1 MLRTI
6 SQLTPAVTPS
16 QIWLK
21 RQPVCSPYSV
31 VGCYGGSRNDLSR
44 IITHWF
50 KCFAFYLD
58 LTRRREFQQS
68 SNTAVITCSG
78 IKEEKMAPTR
88 VILMSCGSY
97 NPPTN
102 MHLRMFEIA
111 RDHLHRM
118 GTHIVVGGVISPVHD
133 AYAKKELASAT
144 HRCAMLRLALQN
156 SDWIRLSTWET
167 RQNGWTKTRISLQH
181 HQNLLNSVLFDANN
195 IKHNIPN
202 EDLEW
207 IPENVKNSVDP
218 TPIQIKLLC
227 GADLLESFGTYD
239 LWAEEDIDAI
249 VGEHGLVVITREGS
263 NPNKFIYD
271 SDILSKHMH
280 NIYIVTEWIP
290 NEVSS
295 TRIRRAL
302 KRGESVRYLLQDA
315 VIDYVYKHG
324 IYDAKTTAPTI
335 KLELTSPNANN
346 YLTIDSKYQSTFLT
360 PSPSDVTMESPSPIE
375 IISIDVPDTVLRKNI
390 QNATNVACVASRH
403 VGGGGGLEEAREKFI
418 NALVA
423 ENGNAKHLTTAKAA
437 YPGLAKQIIATE
449 TGESQILDEV
459 GFVDDDKKVRKVVRV
474 QPRSCQLEE
483 VSSCVATS
491 SKRESLA
498 RITAKPCVEVKDSV
512 VKLTENSGRT
522 RLEHDIV
529 EVGLANVRTKDRDRR
544 SSLSSSIFSSSTTS
558 TIENGGGRHECA
570 LSDFSVD
577 KEDYRLTRYGMDDA
591 VEDEIQDRRKDSRLG
606 KQRSNDSD
614 ESQRNQLLFKDEHA
628 SRKGSD
634 EIREHDNFPS
644 ESVRCS
650 NTQVLVLVSAM
661 IHNPFDKEAATL
673 IVEENSVQGKGEITI
688 YKGESDGSIDKLSLL
703 VQSPVPSSVSDESTV
718 KIQEIIEDKTEL
730 TKFES
735 SDDSYTLDKSSKRDV
750 SLEIDGKYV
759 KSVVNSRKSPRKT
772 KNGQMRLYSG
782 ENEEWIT
789 KAIGKTERKSADTG
803 TQSEETFYKSVSKSS
818 KASSSRSKSPRKEG
832 KSRSNSQKTVGSTK
846 IHESGTISEERT
858 KKVKRYDASLK
869 GSLDS
874 VISTNDSKTISKR
887 RSKTDEMFSKKSK
900 SYESIKKIQEVCY
913 EDPSKADSTSQLITA
928 NELDMQTDEFCSVC
942 CYVNEMSLRTEE
954 AIGSPS
960 QDNFYTLR
968 SNCSSI
974 ADEDS
979 TECDICSSWNLQ
991 ESTDALDKKLI
1002 SSTTECD
1009 QLCEVCEICSEIC
1022 ATFNSEQEPRSFSTS
1037 MEPRDL
1043 TQSRALES
1051 SSRSLPKDS
1060 SRIVH
1065 SIATDPS
1072 MEEDSFEIE
1081 NCGLQSGPESINE
1094 RKLTQQDGEKLSK
1107 SFNIS
1112 DSAVPKKK
1120 SRDKYFIP
1128 KDELAILSSGTRRM
1142 NRKGSL
1148 LRKKPT
1154 EDPANGS
1161 QDKRRYSS
1169 VDNLQLARTSSR
1181 GHDKVLRPKNSKLIG
1196 SADNI
1201 RTSRSSRRCESLQRS
1216 ADNVRYVDSSTD
1228 NLDSLVE
1235 SLDREDETHET
1246 INWMKQPKVRDNE
1259 TVKMILT
1266 KHGIKIISEKETAL

>member
-1 MLRTI
+1 MLRTN
-6 SQLTPAVTPS
+6 SQLNTVVAS
-16 QIWLK
+16 LQIWLK
-21 RQPVCSPYSV
+21 RQSLCSSCSV
-31 VGCYGGSRNDLSR
+31 VDYCVSSNDLCR
-44 IITHWF
+44 IITHHI
-50 KCFAFYLD
+50 KCFAFYLYKHS
-58 LTRRREFQQS
+58 RRKFEQFS
-68 SNTAVITCSG
+68 ETAVITCG
-78 IKEEKMAPTR
+78 EINGEKMAPTR

-156 SDWIRLSTWET
+156 SDWIRLSSWET
-167 RQNGWTKTRISLQH
+167 RQNGWTKTRLSLQH
-181 HQNLLNSVLFDANN
+181 HQNLLNSVLYDANN
-195 IKHNIPN
+195 IKHNISS
-202 EDLEW
+202 EDMEW
-207 IPENVKNSVDP
+207 IPENVKNSLDR

-324 IYDAKTTAPTI
+324 IYDAKTSSSAI

-390 QNATNVACVASRH
+390 QNATSVACVASRH
-403 VGGGGGLEEAREKFI
+403 VGLEEAREKFI

-423 ENGNAKHLTTAKAA
+423 ENGNGKHITTAKAA

-459 GFVDDDKKVRKVVRV
+459 GFVDDDRKIRKVVRV
-474 QPRSCQLEE
+474 QPRSSQLEE
-483 VSSCVATS
+483 IYPNRVATS
-491 SKRESLA
+491 SKHE
-498 RITAKPCVEVKDSV
+498 AKSFVDVDSV
-512 VKLTENSGRT
+512 KSSENK
-522 RLEHDIV
+522 
-529 EVGLANVRTKDRDRR
+529 VRTSLENDIDDLELIKDKERDKK
-544 SSLSSSIFSSSTTS
+544 SLLSSSVVSIASNVDNS
-558 TIENGGGRHECA
+558 GRHECA

-577 KEDYRLTRYGMDDA
+577 KEDYKLTRYGLDDTA
-591 VEDEIQDRRKDSRLG
+591 EDENQENLLLERE
-606 KQRSNDSD
+606 RSNDDRSVMKMI
-614 ESQRNQLLFKDEHA
+614 RKDEQVD
-628 SRKGSD
+628 R
-634 EIREHDNFPS
+634 RESIKDIDQDSFPNDT
-644 ESVRCS
+644 VRCS

-661 IHNPFDKEAATL
+661 IHNPFEKEGGSL
-673 IVEENSVQGKGEITI
+673 IVEESGVQGKGEITI
-688 YKGESDGSIDKLSLL
+688 YKGESDGSIDKLSVL
-703 VQSPVPSSVSDESTV
+703 VQSPVPSSLSDESTV
-718 KIQEIIEDKTEL
+718 KIQEITEDFSEN
-730 TKFES
+730 TKEG
-735 SDDSYTLDKSSKRDV
+735 SDDLMISSSKRDV

-759 KSVVNSRKSPRKT
+759 KSVVNARKSPRKT
-772 KNGQMRLYSG
+772 KNGQMRVYES
-782 ENEEWIT
+782 EERLEDDSIE
-789 KAIGKTERKSADTG
+789 KKSADSC
-803 TQSEETFYKSVSKSS
+803 QSEQTFYKTVSKSS
-818 KASSSRSKSPRKEG
+818 SRTRSPRRDGRSRSKVTGEIRE
-832 KSRSNSQKTVGSTK
+832 ST
-846 IHESGTISEERT
+846 TISDEKS
-858 KKVKRYDASLK
+858 KKMRRYDATLK

-874 VISTNDSKTISKR
+874 VIASNDSRTVSRR
-887 RSKTDEMFSKKSK
+887 RSRTEEMFSKKSK
-900 SYESIKKIQEVCY
+900 SYESIKKMQEVY
-913 EDPSKADSTSQLITA
+913 EDPSKADSTSQLITT
-928 NELDMQTDEFCSVC
+928 NELDMQVDEFCSVC

-954 AIGSPS
+954 GISSPTH
-960 QDNFYTLR
+960 DNFYTLR

-991 ESTDALDKKLI
+991 ESTDALDRKND
-1002 SSTTECD
+1002 CD

-1022 ATFNSEQEPRSFSTS
+1022 ATFNPERETR
-1037 MEPRDL
+1037 L
-1043 TQSRALES
+1043 LES
-1051 SSRSLPKDS
+1051 STRSLPKDA
-1060 SRIVH
+1060 SRIADTTV
-1065 SIATDPS
+1065 TNPS
-1072 MEEDSFEIE
+1072 LEEDCFEIE
-1081 NCGLQSGPESINE
+1081 NCGFQNGPGSTSDPKRDNP
-1094 RKLTQQDGEKLSK
+1094 SK
-1107 SFNIS
+1107 SFNVS
-1112 DSAVPKKK
+1112 DSFVVKKK
-1120 SRDKYFIP
+1120 PRDKYFIP
-1128 KDELAILSSGTRRM
+1128 KDEIAILSSGTRRM

-1148 LRKKPT
+1148 LRKKPI
-1154 EDPANGS
+1154 EDPTNVS

-1169 VDNLQLARTSSR
+1169 VDNLQLAKVSSR
-1181 GHDKVLRPKNSKLIG
+1181 SNDKVLRSKNSKLIA

-1201 RTSRSSRRCESLQRS
+1201 RASRNSRRCKSLQRS

-1235 SLDREDETHET
+1235 NLDREDILDFDDHRE
-1246 INWMKQPKVRDNE
+1246 KLQARDNE

-1266 KHGIKIISEKETAL
+1266 KHGIKIISEKETVL

>member
-1 MLRTI
+1 MLKTI
-6 SQLTPAVTPS
+6 SQLTSVAAPS

-21 RQPVCSPYSV
+21 RQPVCSSCSV
-31 VGCYGGSRNDLSR
+31 VGCLSGSRNDLSR
-44 IITHWF
+44 IITRHS
-50 KCFAFYLD
+50 KCFEFCLREA
-58 LTRRREFQQS
+58 TRRKYQQCS
-68 SNTAVITCSG
+68 EAAVITCSG
-78 IKEEKMAPTR
+78 INGEKMAPTR

-133 AYAKKELASAT
+133 AYAKKELASST

-167 RQNGWTKTRISLQH
+167 RQNGWTKTRISLQY
-181 HQNLLNSVLFDANN
+181 HQNLLNSVLYDPN
-195 IKHNIPN
+195 IMKHNIPI

-207 IPENVKNSVDP
+207 IPENIKNSPDH

-290 NEVSS
+290 NEISS

-324 IYDAKTTAPTI
+324 IYDAKTTASTI

-390 QNATNVACVASRH
+390 QNATSVACVASRH
-403 VGGGGGLEEAREKFI
+403 ATGASGLEEAREKFI

-423 ENGNAKHLTTAKAA
+423 ENGNAKHITTAKAA

-459 GFVDDDKKVRKVVRV
+459 GFVDDDRRSVRKVVRV
-474 QPRSCQLEE
+474 QPRSSQLDKM
-483 VSSCVATS
+483 SAGVATS
-491 SKRESLA
+491 SKREALSK
-498 RITAKPCVEVKDSV
+498 AKEPAETSENAIKSESNDADRV
-512 VKLTENSGRT
+512 VDVGSENGR
-522 RLEHDIV
+522 
-529 EVGLANVRTKDRDRR
+529 GKDREGR
-544 SSLSSSIFSSSTTS
+544 SSTSSSAVSSSTMYTVD
-558 TIENGGGRHECA
+558 NGGGRHEGA

-577 KEDYRLTRYGMDDA
+577 KENYRLTRYGLDDA
-591 VEDEIQDRRKDSRLG
+591 AEDEVQDGRKGSRLG
-606 KQRSNDSD
+606 KQGSKDSVESQQENASLKDEYTDRKSSD
-614 ESQRNQLLFKDEHA
+614 EVYDQDSFLN
-628 SRKGSD
+628 
-634 EIREHDNFPS
+634 DN
-644 ESVRCS
+644 VRCS

-661 IHNPFDKEAATL
+661 IHNPFDKEGATL
-673 IVEENSVQGKGEITI
+673 IVEENGVQGKSEITI
-688 YKGESDGSIDKLSLL
+688 YKGESDGNIDKLSLL
-703 VQSPVPSSVSDESTV
+703 VQSPVPSSLSDESTV
-718 KIQEIIEDKTEL
+718 KIQEIVDEGSENAKEY
-730 TKFES
+730 
-735 SDDSYTLDKSSKRDV
+735 SDDSLALDEKSSKRDV

-772 KNGQMRLYSG
+772 KNGQMRVYEDEG
-782 ENEEWIT
+782 ESKQAKRNERIET
-789 KAIGKTERKSADTG
+789 KCADSG
-803 TQSEETFYKSVSKSS
+803 TQSEETFYKTVSKSS
-818 KASSSRSKSPRKEG
+818 KASSSRSKSPRREG
-832 KSRSNSQKTVGSTK
+832 KSRSSGQKAGSNSKIYESTTVNDD
-846 IHESGTISEERT
+846 RT
-858 KKVKRYDASLK
+858 RKSKRYDASLK

-874 VISTNDSKTISKR
+874 VIATTDSRTASR
-887 RSKTDEMFSKKSK
+887 RASRTEEMFSKKSK
-900 SYESIKKIQEVCY
+900 SYESIKKIQEICY
-913 EDPSKADSTSQLITA
+913 EDPSKADSTSQLITT
-928 NELDMQTDEFCSVC
+928 NELDMHTDEFCSLC
-942 CYVNEMSLRTEE
+942 CYGNEMSMRTEE
-954 AIGSPS
+954 LLGSPS
-960 QDNFYTLR
+960 HDNFYALR

-991 ESTDALDKKLI
+991 ESSGALDRKLVC
-1002 SSTTECD
+1002 TTDTCD
-1009 QLCEVCEICSEIC
+1009 RLYEVCEICSKIC
-1022 ATFNSEQEPRSFSTS
+1022 ATFDPEQEPGSFSGTR
-1037 MEPRDL
+1037 EPIDL
-1043 TQSRALES
+1043 TPSRAFES
-1051 SSRSLPKDS
+1051 SSRSLAKDS
-1060 SRIVH
+1060 SRIGD
-1065 SIATDPS
+1065 SAATDPS
-1072 MEEDSFEIE
+1072 LDEDSFEIE
-1081 NCGLQSGPESINE
+1081 NCGLQSGFELTDE
-1094 RKLTQQDGEKLSK
+1094 RKSSELDTDKQLSM
-1107 SFNIS
+1107 SFEVS
-1112 DSAVPKKK
+1112 DTAIIKRKP
-1120 SRDKYFIP
+1120 RDKYFIP
-1128 KDELAILSSGTRRM
+1128 KDELAILASGSKRM

-1148 LRKKPT
+1148 LRKKPI
-1154 EDPANGS
+1154 EDSVNVS

-1169 VDNLQLARTSSR
+1169 VDNLPSTKASSR
-1181 GHDKVLRPKNSKLIG
+1181 GNEKVLRSKNSKLIG

-1201 RTSRSSRRCESLQRS
+1201 RASRSSRRCKSLQRS
-1216 ADNVRYVDSSTD
+1216 ADNVLYVDSSTD

-1235 SLDREDETHET
+1235 SLTREDETQEGV
-1246 INWMKQPKVRDNE
+1246 NSMEKLKARDNE